1 MAYQE
6 VTTTGYGTR
15 VGNSF
20 KAIGSGFLMFVL
32 GTALLWWNEGRA
44 VKTEKML
51 DEAGNAYVE
60 MENPNKKDA
69 SLEGELICGTAM
81 ATTEDSLVDAQF
93 GIGAKAISIRRN
105 VEYYQWVEHS
115 QTKREDKLG
124 GKEVTTTTYTYT
136 KEWVSSPIQS
146 SDFHDP
152 DYQNKN
158 SVLTTIDDAEQW
170 AENVKWGAYTLPEG
184 LFHRIS
190 SREAIDLAI
199 AEDLLKQYDKST
211 QAAYERAHGLVNTAI
226 NKISQAVSQPAEP
239 VQQPASVAIPDS
251 IMALLPDS
259 VRAKIDSIQAVT
271 DSLNKQMA
279 NAENKKD
286 LQYVHQASNVLYFG
300 RVPGSPE
307 VGDVRVTFEKVVP
320 AKVTIMAVVDGDSF
334 KPYKAKNGKRFQTL
348 VMGKKSGDEIIEG
361 EKEANNMILWAL
373 RILGIVIIIGGL
385 KGIFGFLETILKVVP
400 FIANIFGWGVGI
412 VCTVIGIVWSLIVIA
427 LAWLFY
433 RPVLAICLLAIA
445 GFLIWVFAFKGKDK
459 LKELASKGKNN
470 QTQPAPQKAE

>member
-20 KAIGSGFLMFVL
+20 KAIGSGFLMFVI

-51 DEAGNAYVE
+51 DEVGGNYVE

-69 SLEGELICGTAM
+69 SLDGELICGSAM
-81 ATTEDSLVDAQF
+81 ATTEDSLVDSQF

-152 DYQNKN
+152 AYQNKN
-158 SVLTTIDDAEQW
+158 IVLNTIDESEQW
-170 AENVKWGAYTLPEG
+170 AENVKFGAYTLPES
-184 LFHRIS
+184 LIHRIS

-199 AEDLLKQYDKST
+199 SEDLLKQFDKTT
-211 QAAYERAHGLVNTAI
+211 QAAYERFYGVQKALQKNI
-226 NKISQAVSQPAEP
+226 QQQPT
-239 VQQPASVAIPDS
+239 QQPAQQIAIPDS
-251 IMALLPDS
+251 VRALLPDS
-259 VRAKIDSIQAVT
+259 VKAVLDSLQAVNDSI
-271 DSLNKQMA
+271 NKQME

-286 LQYVHQASNVLYFG
+286 LQYIHQASNVLYFG

-320 AKVTIMAVVDGDSF
+320 AKVTVMAVVDGDTF
-334 KPYKAKNGKRFQTL
+334 KAYKAKNGKRFQTL
-348 VMGKKSGDEIIEG
+348 VMGKKSGDEIIDA

-373 RILGIVIIIGGL
+373 RIIGIMIVIGGL

-400 FIANIFGWGVGI
+400 FVANIFGWGVGI

-427 LAWLFY
+427 IAWLFY
-433 RPVLAICLLAIA
+433 RPLLGISLLVLA
-445 GFLIWVFAFKGKDK
+445 GFLVWVFAFKGKDK
-459 LKELASKGKNN
+459 LKELAAKGSKNN
-470 QTQPAPQKAE
+470 QPQPAPQSAE

>member
-20 KAIGSGFLMFVL
+20 KAIGGGFLMFVL

-69 SLEGELICGTAM
+69 SLEGELICGSAM
-81 ATTEDSLVDAQF
+81 ATTEDSLTDAQF
-93 GIGAKAISIRRN
+93 GIGAKAISIRRS
-105 VEYYQWVEHS
+105 VEYYQWVEHE

-124 GKEVTTTTYTYT
+124 GKEVTTTTYTYS
-136 KEWVSSPIQS
+136 KQWCSSPVQS

-152 DYQNKN
+152 AYQKKN
-158 SVLTTIDDAEQW
+158 MVLTTVEEDEKW
-170 AENVKWGAYTLPEG
+170 AENVKFGAYTLPES
-184 LFHRIS
+184 LIHRIS
-190 SREAIDLAI
+190 SSEGIDLAI
-199 AEDLLKQYDKST
+199 SEDLLKQFDQST
-211 QAAYERAHGLVNTAI
+211 QAAYERFYGIQKAI
-226 NKISQAVSQPAEP
+226 QQSVQQP
-239 VQQPASVAIPDS
+239 VQQPAAQAIPDS
-251 IMALLPDS
+251 ILALLPDS
-259 VRAKIDSIQAVT
+259 TKAMLDSLQAVNDSI
-271 DSLNKQMA
+271 NRQMA
-279 NAENKKD
+279 NADNKKD
-286 LQYVHQASNVLYFG
+286 LKYVHQASNVLYFG

-320 AKVTIMAVVDGDSF
+320 ARVTVMAVVDGDSF

-348 VMGKKSGDEIIEG
+348 VMGKKTGDEIIEG
-361 EKEANNMILWAL
+361 EKEANNVILWAL
-373 RILGIVIIIGGL
+373 RIMGIMMIIGGL

-400 FIANIFGWGVGI
+400 FVANIFGWGVGV

-427 LAWLFY
+427 IAWLFY
-433 RPVLAICLLAIA
+433 RPLLGISLLAIA
-445 GFLIWVFAFKGKDK
+445 GFLVWVFAFKGKDK
-459 LKELASKGKNN
+459 LKELAAKRSKNM
-470 QTQPAPQKAE
+470 QPAPQPTE